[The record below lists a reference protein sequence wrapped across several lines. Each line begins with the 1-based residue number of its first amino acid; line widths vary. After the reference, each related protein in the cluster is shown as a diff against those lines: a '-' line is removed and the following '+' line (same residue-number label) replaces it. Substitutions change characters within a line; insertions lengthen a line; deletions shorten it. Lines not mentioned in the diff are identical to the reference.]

1 MTSAFSPFTILKQS
15 SMPEKQL
22 SNFLFHLSQQALREY
37 LFNAGIHKGRDKMS
51 KNELVERIIT
61 GKPKTIEHFG
71 REDELTKEDAL
82 NYLKNN
88 MLTDFKKYLQFLS
101 VTEQIY
107 TINDMID
114 FISTA
119 NIDINKKFNMK
130 KELKEM
136 THKLLLD

>member
-119 NIDINKKFNMK
+119 NIDINKKFNMI

-136 THKLLLD
+136 RHKLLLD

>member
-1 MTSAFSPFTILKQS
+1 
-15 SMPEKQL
+15 
-22 SNFLFHLSQQALREY
+22 
-37 LFNAGIHKGRDKMS
+37 MS
-51 KNELVERIIT
+51 KNKLVERIIT

-136 THKLLLD
+136 RHKLLLD

>member
-114 FISTA
+114 FINTA
-119 NIDINKKFNMK
+119 NIDINKKFNMI

-136 THKLLLD
+136 RHKLLLD

>member
-1 MTSAFSPFTILKQS
+1 MTSAFIAITILKQS

-37 LFNAGIHKGRDKMS
+37 LFDAGIHKGREKMS
-51 KNELVERIIT
+51 ENELVEMIIT
-61 GKPKTIEHFG
+61 GKPKTIEHFD

-136 THKLLLD
+136 RHKLLLD

>member
-136 THKLLLD
+136 RHKLLLD

>member
-15 SMPEKQL
+15 FMPEKQL

-119 NIDINKKFNMK
+119 NIDINKKFNMI

-136 THKLLLD
+136 RHKLLLD